1 MNAEG
6 GSGPTKPTLVAPYF
20 TRWSLVPDGEPI
32 VTHSSHLLPV
42 RRDDRPLMLK
52 VPLGSEERAGARLM
66 VWWEGEGAACVVEH
80 DDGVTL
86 LEKATGERS
95 LAVMARSGE
104 DDEASRIMCA
114 VAARLHAPKNRP
126 LPELVP
132 LDRWFDPLEPVSRA
146 QGGLLRHASDAAKA
160 LLSEPQD
167 ATVLHGDLHHD
178 NVLDFGPE
186 RGWLAI
192 DPKGLV
198 GERAFDF
205 ANLLRDPDQVTALA
219 PGRLD
224 RQAGVIAE
232 AANLDRVR
240 LLRWTLAFAGLSAAW
255 IIGDGDEPTLDLA
268 VAEIA
273 AAELAIGRSDVIS

>member
-205 ANLLRDPDQVTALA
+205 ANLLRDPDWPA
-219 PGRLD
+219 P
-224 RQAGVIAE
+224 
-232 AANLDRVR
+232 
-240 LLRWTLAFAGLSAAW
+240 LRWSGLDVSA
-255 IIGDGDEPTLDLA
+255 
-268 VAEIA
+268 
-273 AAELAIGRSDVIS
+273 